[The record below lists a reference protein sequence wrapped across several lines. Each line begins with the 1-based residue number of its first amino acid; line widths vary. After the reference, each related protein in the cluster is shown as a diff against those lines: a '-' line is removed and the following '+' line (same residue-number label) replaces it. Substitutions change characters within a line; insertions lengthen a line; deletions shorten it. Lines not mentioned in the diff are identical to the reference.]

1 MSDPGLLLLPW
12 ALGVLDLALWVAAA
26 WAKRRASRVSVGV
39 PGREAARLAL
49 RSQGLREVPVRL
61 GRANRFIL
69 WDGIELTL
77 DVYAGESVASAVTA
91 AHEAA
96 HAVQVCG
103 AGGRWLAYPYAAGR
117 PAFPLCVLA
126 VLAAALTGH
135 GVPAALA
142 ISPASI
148 PPVLFVVLVE
158 ADADRKALGLLD
170 EIGLLRDPGRRKAA
184 VLLIRARA
192 ARLILWALA
201 PAVLALWL
209 AQTGG
214 R

>member
-1 MSDPGLLLLPW
+1 
-12 ALGVLDLALWVAAA
+12 
-26 WAKRRASRVSVGV
+26 
-39 PGREAARLAL
+39 L
-49 RSQGLREVPVRL
+49 RSQGLGEVPVRL

-69 WDGIELTL
+69 WDGIELTV
-77 DVYAGESVASAVTA
+77 DVYVGDSVASAVIA

-96 HAVQVCG
+96 HAVQARG
-103 AGGRWLAYPYAAGR
+103 AGGRRLVLPYAAGR
-117 PAFPLCVLA
+117 LAFPLCVLA

-142 ISPASI
+142 ISLASI
-148 PPVLFVVLVE
+148 PLVLFVVLAE

-170 EIGLLRDPGRRKAA
+170 EIGLLRDPERRKAA

-209 AQTGG
+209 AQGW
-214 R
+214 

>member
-1 MSDPGLLLLPW
+1 VSDPVLLLLPW
-12 ALGVLDLALWVAAA
+12 ALGALDLALWAAAA
-26 WAKRRASRVSVGV
+26 WARRRASRVPIGIPGEGV
-39 PGREAARLAL
+39 ARMILRRRGLEGIPVRPGRASRYIL
-49 RSQGLREVPVRL
+49 R
-61 GRANRFIL
+61 
-69 WDGIELTL
+69 DGIELAL
-77 DVYAGESVASAVTA
+77 DVFAGRNIASAVIA

-103 AGGRWLAYPYAAGR
+103 ADGRRLAFPYAAGR
-117 PAFPLCVLA
+117 LASTLCVLA

-142 ISPASI
+142 ISLASI
-148 PPVLFVVLVE
+148 PLVLFVVLVE

-170 EIGLLRDPGRRKAA
+170 EIGLLRDPERRKAA

-192 ARLILWALA
+192 ARLTLWALA

-209 AQTGG
+209 ARG

>member
-1 MSDPGLLLLPW
+1 VSDPSLLLLPG
-12 ALGVLDLALWVAAA
+12 LGVLDLAIWVAAA

-39 PGREAARLAL
+39 SGREAARLAL
-49 RSQGLREVPVRL
+49 RSQGLREVPVRP

-69 WDGIELTL
+69 RDGIELTV
-77 DVYAGESVASAVTA
+77 DVYAGDSIASVVTA

-96 HAVQVCG
+96 HAVQVRG
-103 AGGRWLAYPYAAGR
+103 AGGRRLTYPYAAGR
-117 PAFPLCVLA
+117 LAFPLCVLA

-135 GVPAALA
+135 GVPTALA
-142 ISPASI
+142 ISLASI
-148 PPVLFVVLVE
+148 PLILFVVLVE

-170 EIGLLRDPGRRKAA
+170 ESGLLRDPERRKAA
-184 VLLIRARA
+184 VLLIQVRT

>member
-1 MSDPGLLLLPW
+1 VSDPSLLLLPG
-12 ALGVLDLALWVAAA
+12 LGALDLALWVAAA
-26 WAKRRASRVSVGV
+26 WARRRASCVPIGIPGEGV
-39 PGREAARLAL
+39 ARMILRRQGLEGIPVRPGRASRYIL
-49 RSQGLREVPVRL
+49 R
-61 GRANRFIL
+61 
-69 WDGIELTL
+69 DGIELAP
-77 DVYAGESVASAVTA
+77 DVFASRNIASAVIA

-96 HAVQVCG
+96 HAVQVRG
-103 AGGRWLAYPYAAGR
+103 AGGRRLTYPYAAGR
-117 PAFPLCVLA
+117 LAFPLCVLA

-135 GVPAALA
+135 GVPTALA
-142 ISPASI
+142 ISLASI
-148 PPVLFVVLVE
+148 PLVLFVVLVE

-170 EIGLLRDPGRRKAA
+170 ESGLLRDPERRKAA
-184 VLLIRARA
+184 VLLIQVRT

>member
-1 MSDPGLLLLPW
+1 VLDPSLILLPW
-12 ALGVLDLALWVAAA
+12 GLGVLDLALWVAAA
-26 WAKRRASRVSVGV
+26 WARRRASRVPIGIPGKLVAMMILRRQGLEGIPV
-39 PGREAARLAL
+39 RPGRASRYIL
-49 RSQGLREVPVRL
+49 R
-61 GRANRFIL
+61 
-69 WDGIELTL
+69 DGIELAS
-77 DVYAGESVASAVTA
+77 DVFAGRNIASAVIA

-103 AGGRWLAYPYAAGR
+103 AGGRRLVLPYAAGR
-117 PAFPLCVLA
+117 LAFPLCVLA

-135 GVPAALA
+135 GVPTALA
-142 ISPASI
+142 ISLASI
-148 PPVLFVVLVE
+148 PLVLFVVLVE

-170 EIGLLRDPGRRKAA
+170 EIGLLRDPERRKAA

-201 PAVLALWL
+201 PAILALWL